1 MLPFTIIKE
10 FVRTRS
16 QYELKP
22 NIKQLLPVDMVF
34 NGYGII
40 NGERNFLFKPDTDYP
55 KKLLKSVPK
64 YLKFDKDN
72 ERFYFTVNTDDND
85 ERLKKFS
92 EINELIQQ
100 YNDWVEEQNKLYSE
114 ELFQKTPHDGR
125 VHDAKELGLD
135 YKDYSPLEKFRV
147 WDCIFLKAKPQSYQT
162 DKKENGAI
170 QYADIDNEQ
179 LYRLKESIN
188 EEDFVQRVNATIF
201 EYIREQVKQAKEL
214 DSWGEDNVWYHPNKE
229 FSHWFTSLGL
239 NFKKITII
247 ELSDASPNKKSGKR
261 TIPKETKIP
270 DLPPTKFS
278 DWKITMDMEKREF
291 TLYHWG
297 LKKTFSPTSDELG
310 FRKGKKPENVK
321 ISTLL
326 AYTHLKSIDDKSV
339 IYIEH
344 HNLMVENFG
353 DSISTYRTYIQRVF
367 RIYLNID
374 PSSKMFTRESV
385 NYFDKPS
392 VKKRINIYKCNSDL
406 HTLILDKKRYNDDN
420 IVDSN
425 FLEYNDDINTNF

>member
-1 MLPFTIIKE
+1 MLPFAIIKE
-10 FVRTRS
+10 FVKNRS
-16 QYELKP
+16 QDELKP

-40 NGERNFLFKPDTDYP
+40 NGERKFFFKPDPDYP
-55 KKLLKSVPK
+55 KKLLKSVPE

-162 DKKENGAI
+162 DKKEYDAI

-188 EEDFVQRVNATIF
+188 KEDFVQRVNASIF
-201 EYIREQVKQAKEL
+201 EYIRKQVKQAKEL

-229 FSHWFTSLGL
+229 FSHWFSSQGL
-239 NFKKITII
+239 DVSKIEHFIFTDEREKDTWDLTYR
-247 ELSDASPNKKSGKR
+247 ELAFEALELVKMGDYEKPADAYQYMAD
-261 TIPKETKIP
+261 IYW
-270 DLPPTKFS
+270 FQ
-278 DWKITMDMEKREF
+278 KRE
-291 TLYHWG
+291 Y
-297 LKKTFSPTSDELG
+297 
-310 FRKGKKPENVK
+310 
-321 ISTLL
+321 
-326 AYTHLKSIDDKSV
+326 
-339 IYIEH
+339 
-344 HNLMVENFG
+344 
-353 DSISTYRTYIQRVF
+353 Q
-367 RIYLNID
+367 
-374 PSSKMFTRESV
+374 
-385 NYFDKPS
+385 
-392 VKKRINIYKCNSDL
+392 
-406 HTLILDKKRYNDDN
+406 
-420 IVDSN
+420 
-425 FLEYNDDINTNF
+425 